1 MYQRALDHVDARG
14 PAGSGTAQKLS
25 DIYHGH
31 GSTGEHMRS
40 MFHKRSPLA
49 PHQTLTDS
57 AATARFGTSTGSLN
71 QSTTSFPP
79 PTQQPIQTQL
89 RSSTPQTGAV
99 VPTGADLSSLY
110 RTQPP
115 PMDAP
120 MSAPTNS
127 TSSTSHYPPTSSILL
142 NSVPLTSYNPPQMQ
156 TSYTATGPTTTAP
169 PPPTTFISTGGIT
182 PIGSTGGVTP
192 PSYTLQQP
200 LRPGSTQLA
209 PSAVSTAPVIT
220 TTSSSMPMAS
230 GLHSAG
236 TLPYG
241 YAPVGQSTFNMPATP
256 VSTPMIAAPGLT
268 PMGRDLE
275 ARSGST
281 GAPVMLTKSD
291 VQRMQKQAA
300 KEASRKEKKQE
311 KPEKKKKGCCK

>member
-1 MYQRALDHVDARG
+1 MYQRVLDHVDARG
-14 PAGSGTAQKLS
+14 PASSGPAQKLS

-31 GSTGEHMRS
+31 GNTGEHVRS

-49 PHQTLTDS
+49 PHQALTDS

-71 QSTTSFPP
+71 QSTTAFPP
-79 PTQQPIQTQL
+79 PTQPAVQVHPRTM
-89 RSSTPQTGAV
+89 TPQTGAV

-110 RTQPP
+110 RSQQVPVEVS
-115 PMDAP
+115 

-127 TSSTSHYPPTSSILL
+127 SSTSTYPPPTSSILL
-142 NSVPLTSYNPPQMQ
+142 NSVPITSYNMA
-156 TSYTATGPTTTAP
+156 TSIQPTTVSPPP
-169 PPPTTFISTGGIT
+169 PPPTTFISTGGVT
-182 PIGSTGGVTP
+182 PVGSTGGITP
-192 PSYTLQQP
+192 PSYTLQP
-200 LRPGSTQLA
+200 RPGSTQLVS
-209 PSAVSTAPVIT
+209 SAAPVVAT
-220 TTSSSMPMAS
+220 TSMPMAS
-230 GLHSAG
+230 GLHSVG
-236 TLPYG
+236 SLPYG

-281 GAPVMLTKSD
+281 GAPVMLTKGD
-291 VQRMQKQAA
+291 VQRLQKQAA
-300 KEASRKEKKQE
+300 REASRKEKKQE